1 MNKDNLGQCR
11 TCGEL
16 ISKILG
22 TRGGTSGWTG
32 QGLTSLSNHS
42 SGSCPH
48 CGEADPHLTDEE
60 VETREQVIMERLIE
74 DKKLADRSFNFT
86 AFMLGVI
93 FLFALLFNIV
103 RRLAALYIVIN
114 Q

>member
-1 MNKDNLGQCR
+1 M
-11 TCGEL
+11 
-16 ISKILG
+16 
-22 TRGGTSGWTG
+22 
-32 QGLTSLSNHS
+32 
-42 SGSCPH
+42 
-48 CGEADPHLTDEE
+48 TDEE

-74 DKKLADRSFNFT
+74 DKKLADRSFYFT

>member
-1 MNKDNLGQCR
+1 
-11 TCGEL
+11 
-16 ISKILG
+16 
-22 TRGGTSGWTG
+22 
-32 QGLTSLSNHS
+32 
-42 SGSCPH
+42 
-48 CGEADPHLTDEE
+48 
-60 VETREQVIMERLIE
+60 MERLIE
-74 DKKLADRSFNFT
+74 DKKLADRSFYFT